1 MFQSLEEIRQYCIG
15 GMSTIPEFDEASP
28 FMQGYRR
35 ALENVKHYVE
45 LRQEGIVKAAMES
58 CKEKV

>member
-15 GMSTIPEFDEASP
+15 GMSTIPEFDETA
-28 FMQGYRR
+28 FQKGYRR